1 MKIIPITENHLFAK
15 AYGKGKK
22 YSGKYIAVYVLRD
35 LHANRLKKENP
46 QKLRVNRVG
55 ITVTKK
61 LCGAVGRSRCRRI
74 IREAYRELDRDNAIR
89 KGYLVVIAAKSA
101 ATSAKTQ
108 DITADLKKAF
118 NLLDMFFDQ
127 AKKEENAQKVD
138 KCKNE
143 ATVPSKS
150 GTEELKL

>member
-22 YSGKYIAVYVLRD
+22 YSGKYIAVYILKD
-35 LHANRLKKENP
+35 LHASRLKKENP
-46 QKLRVNRVG
+46 RKLRVNRVG

-74 IREAYRELDRDNAIR
+74 IREAYRGLDRDNALK

-101 ATSAKTQ
+101 ATAAKTQ
-108 DITADLKKAF
+108 DISADLKKAF
-118 NLLDMFFDQ
+118 DKLDMFFVS
-127 AKKEENAQKVD
+127 KHKEENAVID
-138 KCKNE
+138 DECKNE
-143 ATVPSKS
+143 ATVSPS
-150 GTEELKL
+150 GDAEE